1 MPGVFPSIFRS
12 PKTGII
18 ALLVVFSCMAV
29 ARWNQL
35 YFFTPDSARY
45 VIMAKS
51 LVNGSGYR
59 QIDTPGE
66 PLYAHRPPGMSLLL
80 MPAALVAPF
89 NILFA
94 KATVFLTALALIFL
108 LYQYIRRLQESATEH
123 ENHSANRFCWA
134 ALLIAILFAIN
145 PYTLFFSTIVMSEIP
160 FMACSLAIL
169 YLLATRQDQPR
180 KIDLILF
187 TALLI
192 FLPFLRTIGI
202 AMVLAVGLWAMV
214 RRKRWLWLISVTSSI
229 LVSGLW
235 MVRNST
241 LEKSGYT
248 SVALKEI
255 KSQGISGTLFSIL
268 QRCTTHFESFCQKLF
283 PDMPGAAPRYSR
295 MILDEN
301 SSLPGPVWLYLT
313 LGGLILALSCYGM
326 IKRSHRGGTV
336 ALWYL
341 IFSLGILSLWP
352 WMQQRFTLP
361 LLPIVLAFV
370 PAGWNAFMQHI
381 EVSRPHTRKLMVT
394 GFGIVFILFCGWQM
408 KTDARLLNANLQM
421 ITQSDQFYKDQLPP
435 NQFSNWLSAGDWV
448 RINTSPDSR
457 LITRRADI
465 ATTGRRYQMLDF
477 FEIANAEKLHRDI
490 QNFSANYL
498 VTFGRET
505 VSAFPWYLLDQDLVY
520 RMTPVY
526 DKQGVM
532 ILKVEP
538 NRSGTIRHKYWNT
551 GDSLKIARNA
561 IDKFPHRLSFQ
572 VAFSQEL
579 FKNGDYVELIEYVE
593 GLKEQKIEDVRLTN
607 LLAWSYIKTKRYQK
621 AIREFERAFSMPDQK
636 MLRREL
642 VQGINQAQDELE
654 SSYQSTSKKQQT
666 NAQAESSDLKLA
678 KAYLRLSQIEK
689 AEQLLTNAFKKVHSY
704 QNDQAELH
712 TLLAKVY
719 LADDRK
725 ADAVEQLQ
733 LARQSGGKE
742 ALRFLKMLEREEKVE
757 NLLKKPKQKYD
768 DKTAQPIAELL
779 PDILILTQSYE
790 EYGVPGK
797 ALHLIERVNTV
808 IPNRPR
814 VLKLLLKYQ
823 LFYSLI
829 PAAEET
835 LLQLQKLVPHDT
847 DLEAEA
853 KKIESLKQVPRF

>member
-1 MPGVFPSIFRS
+1 MKGVFQSIFRS
-12 PKTGII
+12 PKIGII
-18 ALLVVFSCMAV
+18 ALLVIFSCMAV

-51 LVNGSGYR
+51 LVNGDGYR

-80 MPAALVAPF
+80 SPAAFVAPY

-94 KATVFLTALALIFL
+94 KATVLLSALALLTL
-108 LYQYIRRLQESATEH
+108 LYLYIRRLNEPLTEH
-123 ENHSANRFCWA
+123 ETHSPHGYCWA
-134 ALLIAILFAIN
+134 ALLITILFALN

-169 YLLATRQDQPR
+169 YLLATRQDQPG
-180 KIDLILF
+180 KTDLILF
-187 TALLI
+187 TPLLI

-202 AMVLAVGLWAMV
+202 ALVLAVGLWALI
-214 RRKRWLWLISVTSSI
+214 RRKRWPWLISVASSI

-235 MVRNST
+235 MYRNSA
-241 LEKSGYT
+241 LEKSGYA
-248 SVALKEI
+248 SIALEEI
-255 KSQGISGTLFSIL
+255 KSQGIVGTLFSIF

-283 PDMPGAAPRYSR
+283 PDMPGASPRYSR

-301 SSLPGPVWLYLT
+301 PSLPGPVWLYLF

-326 IKRSHRGGTV
+326 LKRSNRGGTV
-336 ALWYL
+336 SLLYL

-370 PAGWNAFMQHI
+370 PAGWNAVVKHI
-381 EVSRPHTRKLMVT
+381 EVSRPQTRNVLVT
-394 GFGIVFILFCGWQM
+394 GFALLFVLFCGWQL
-408 KTDARLLNANLQM
+408 KTDARLLSANLQL
-421 ITQSDQFYKDQLPP
+421 ITKPDRFYADQLPP
-435 NQFSNWLSAGDWV
+435 NQFSNWQSAGDW
-448 RINTSPDSR
+448 ISKNTASDSR

-490 QNFSANYL
+490 QKFSANYL

-505 VSAFPWYLLDQDLVY
+505 VSAFPWHLLDQDLVY
-520 RMTPVY
+520 RLTPVY

-538 NRSGTIRHKYWNT
+538 NRSGTIRHKYWSA
-551 GDSLKIARNA
+551 GESLKIAGNA
-561 IDKFPHRLSFQ
+561 IDRFPHRLSFQ
-572 VAFSQEL
+572 VAYSQEL
-579 FKNGDYVELIEYVE
+579 FKNGDYAELIEYVE
-593 GLKEQKIEDVRLTN
+593 GLKKQQIADVRLTN

-642 VQGINQAQDELE
+642 ILGINQAQDKLE
-654 SSYQSTSKKQQT
+654 TRYQTANSKQQARANTET
-666 NAQAESSDLKLA
+666 NDLKLA

-689 AEQLLTNAFKKVHSY
+689 AEKVLNEAFKNNHSD
-704 QNDQAELH
+704 QNDLLGLQ

-719 LADDRK
+719 LAEGRK
-725 ADAVEQLQ
+725 NDAIQQLHRASQ
-733 LARQSGGKE
+733 AGGKE
-742 ALRFLKMLEREEKVE
+742 ASSLLKMVEQEEMIE
-757 NLLKKPKQKYD
+757 ILLKKLAQKHD
-768 DKTAQPIAELL
+768 DKIAQQDLDLL
-779 PDILILTQSYE
+779 PEIVILAQSYE
-790 EYGVPGK
+790 KYGVPGK
-797 ALHLIERVNTV
+797 ALSLIERTNRF
-808 IPNRPR
+808 IPNKPR
-814 VLKLLLKYQ
+814 VLQLLLKYQ

-829 PAAEET
+829 PEAEET
-835 LLQLQKLVPHDT
+835 LGQLQKLIPNDSN
-847 DLEAEA
+847 LKAESQ
-853 KKIESLKQVPRF
+853 KFESLKQVPRF

>member
-1 MPGVFPSIFRS
+1 MKGVFQSVFRS

-18 ALLVVFSCMAV
+18 AVLVIFSCMAV

-51 LVNGSGYR
+51 LVNGTGYR

-80 MPAALVAPF
+80 SPAALVAPY
-89 NILFA
+89 NILVA
-94 KATVFLTALALIFL
+94 KGTVFLTALALLIL
-108 LYQYIRRLQESATEH
+108 LYQYIRRLNEPVITH
-123 ENHSANRFCWA
+123 EIPALHGFCWA
-134 ALLIAILFAIN
+134 ALLITILFAIN

-169 YLLATRQDQPR
+169 YLLATRQDQLR
-180 KIDLILF
+180 KTDLILF
-187 TALLI
+187 TSLLT

-202 AMVLAVGLWAMV
+202 AMVLAVGLWALV
-214 RRKRWLWLISVTSSI
+214 RRKRWPWLISVASSI

-235 MVRNST
+235 MVRNSA
-241 LEKSGYT
+241 LEKSGYA

-255 KSQGISGTLFSIL
+255 KSEGISGTFFSIM

-283 PDMPGAAPRYSR
+283 PDMPGTVPRYSR

-301 SSLPGPVWLYLT
+301 PSLPGPIWLYLL
-313 LGGLILALSCYGM
+313 LGGFILALSCYGM
-326 IKRSHRGGTV
+326 IKRSNRGGIV

-341 IFSLGILSLWP
+341 VFSLGILSLWP

-370 PAGWNAFMQHI
+370 PAGWNAIVKHI
-381 EVSRPHTRKLMVT
+381 EVSRPQTRKVLIS
-394 GFGIVFILFCGWQM
+394 GFVVLFVLFCGWQL
-408 KTDARLLNANLQM
+408 KTDSRLLSANLKM
-421 ITQSDQFYKDQLPP
+421 ITDPDQFYKNQLPP
-435 NQFSNWLSAGDWV
+435 NQFSNWHSAGEW
-448 RINTSPDSR
+448 ISKNTSPDSR

-477 FEIANAEKLHRDI
+477 FEIVNAEKLHRDI
-490 QNFSANYL
+490 QKFSANYL

-520 RMTPVY
+520 RLTPVY

-532 ILKVEP
+532 ILKVVP
-538 NRSGTIRHKYWNT
+538 NRSGTIRHKYWNAD
-551 GDSLKIARNA
+551 DSLNIARTA

-579 FKNGDYVELIEYVE
+579 FKNGDYAELIEYVE
-593 GLKEQKIEDVRLTN
+593 SLKQLKIDDVRLTN

-621 AIREFERAFSMPDQK
+621 AIREFERAFTMPDQK

-642 VQGINQAQDELE
+642 VQGINQAQDKLQT
-654 SSYQSTSKKQQT
+654 SYQAASNKQPASTKTET
-666 NAQAESSDLKLA
+666 NDLKLA
-678 KAYLRLSQIEK
+678 KAYLRLSQISK
-689 AEQLLTNAFKKVHSY
+689 ANQLLNKALKNKHSY
-704 QNDQAELH
+704 QNNQAELH
-712 TLLAKVY
+712 TLLAKVA
-719 LADDRK
+719 LAEGRTQ
-725 ADAVEQLQ
+725 DATQQLQ
-733 LARQSGGKE
+733 LAIQTGGKE
-742 ALRFLKMLEREEKVE
+742 ALPILKMLEREEKIKFI
-757 NLLKKPKQKYD
+757 LKKPDQKHD
-768 DKTAQPIAELL
+768 NKKTQEVVELL
-779 PDILILTQSYE
+779 PEILILAQSYE
-790 EYGVPGK
+790 DYGVPGK
-797 ALHLIERVNTV
+797 ALYLIERTNTF
-808 IPNRPR
+808 IPNKPR
-814 VLKLLLKYQ
+814 VLRLLLKLQ

-829 PAAEET
+829 PEAEET
-835 LLQLQKLVPHDT
+835 LSQLQKLDRNDAT
-847 DLEAEA
+847 LETEA
-853 KKIESLKQVPRF
+853 QKIESLEQVPRF